1 MEKRSE
7 NELTSMKKQS
17 EERLKE
23 IEKQSE
29 ERLKKTEKQSKDN
42 LTEIESLL
50 EDIKNKHKSVNNLS
64 EHYDN
69 LAKNV
74 YEKEKEVDKFCSL
87 ISKKMQ
93 SIEITADS
101 GFDKKFTGREANYE
115 INSKVSDGI
124 NYLNKDFSLASEE
137 ASAKLINFQEQK
149 KKEETNIEVL
159 MSYNLSVLPDYP
171 SILKE
176 LVTINRMEEI
186 KKFLM
191 YFQDHRILL
200 LTGTGG
206 IGKTTIARALID
218 LRPENVPVPFWFD
231 FRQNKDVK
239 LGDIL
244 EKLASYMNCPE
255 IAKFRVE
262 KREAEK
268 KDIDKLTDKLQIENP
283 VWLIFDSLE
292 TILDDVYFH
301 DEDMDLFFTC
311 LHNSTHQAKIIITSR
326 ISPTFKSGEYL
337 VDGIE
342 EEKQDIK
349 GLNTNFAVEY
359 LVKNGLGNLDSNKL
373 EELAKGVDGH
383 PLALQ
388 LLVGVIKKFGVS
400 DTLEDLTIY
409 KRLKEGTIKKTRKL
423 FEKLAGDQKE
433 LLERVSVFRQA
444 EPMDAIKIMFTDK
457 TPVEAIDKL
466 IDKSLLETDHKGKYW
481 LHPLVQEISYE
492 ELKNKKEAHLIAYS
506 YYKSVVLHESPT
518 KKEDLQP
525 VIEAFYHACEAEEYD
540 LAADVIWEF
549 NLQYLLDLW
558 GYSRTLIEIYE
569 KLLPKDHIKDE
580 PLLEDKQVHGAVLG
594 NLGLAYSDLDE
605 PRKAIEYHKQALEI
619 SKKIGN
625 RYGEGA
631 DLGNLG
637 LTYSDL
643 GESRKAIEYYEQALK
658 IAKEIGDRRNE
669 GTWLGNLGIAYKY
682 LGELRKAI
690 EYYEQALKISKEIED
705 RYGEGVVLDYLGNA
719 YSNLGDPRKA
729 IEYHEQALKIS
740 RKIGDRR
747 REGICLGNLG
757 GEYIKLGKT
766 KKAIEYCEQGL
777 KIAREIGDRRSEG
790 YRFMVLG
797 SAYRDLGETK
807 KAIEFLKE
815 SLAIGKLIEDP
826 R

>member
-1 MEKRSE
+1 MSLPLISFLFYYILSRYFCNGTYKTVRDFGKSLEKRVDTLEKRSE

-244 EKLASYMNCPE
+244 EKLASYMNCPD

-481 LHPLVQEISYE
+481 LHPLVQEFSYE

-518 KKEDLQP
+518 KKEVLQP

-549 NLQYLLDLW
+549 NFQSNTPSACC
-558 GYSRTLIEIYE
+558 G
-569 KLLPKDHIKDE
+569 DE
-580 PLLEDKQVHGAVLG
+580 
-594 NLGLAYSDLDE
+594 
-605 PRKAIEYHKQALEI
+605 
-619 SKKIGN
+619 
-625 RYGEGA
+625 
-631 DLGNLG
+631 
-637 LTYSDL
+637 
-643 GESRKAIEYYEQALK
+643 
-658 IAKEIGDRRNE
+658 
-669 GTWLGNLGIAYKY
+669 
-682 LGELRKAI
+682 
-690 EYYEQALKISKEIED
+690 
-705 RYGEGVVLDYLGNA
+705 
-719 YSNLGDPRKA
+719 
-729 IEYHEQALKIS
+729 
-740 RKIGDRR
+740 
-747 REGICLGNLG
+747 
-757 GEYIKLGKT
+757 
-766 KKAIEYCEQGL
+766 
-777 KIAREIGDRRSEG
+777 
-790 YRFMVLG
+790 
-797 SAYRDLGETK
+797 
-807 KAIEFLKE
+807 
-815 SLAIGKLIEDP
+815 
-826 R
+826 